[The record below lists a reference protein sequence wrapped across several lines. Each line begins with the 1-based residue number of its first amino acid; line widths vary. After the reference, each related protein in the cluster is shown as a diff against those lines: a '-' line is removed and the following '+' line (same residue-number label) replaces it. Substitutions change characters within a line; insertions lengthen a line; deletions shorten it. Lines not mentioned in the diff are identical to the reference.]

1 MRRKTCTYKIGS
13 ITRWHYDRDDKGTVR
28 RRGGGGEER
37 VKERT
42 GSSYAEDA
50 RRENL
55 EVIRRRRIWPD
66 DAVNGSLSQQGV
78 FKPTLWPSSR
88 VARRC
93 ATYRIALLS
102 PHQQT
107 TNPRKK
113 KFESYA
119 LWVSEQSFPGG
130 SSQRRI
136 PEACCRVEKKNKTK
150 GSEERTEGGT
160 SPGADNFDS
169 ASRLRREYETRRRG
183 PRRGRTRAWSNPA
196 SGSLSLTRGKERVVW
211 EREREV
217 GKRKV
222 RKGERERETGRK

>member
-1 MRRKTCTYKIGS
+1 MPSMEAFHNKECLSPPCGRR
-13 ITRWHYDRDDKGTVR
+13 
-28 RRGGGGEER
+28 
-37 VKERT
+37 
-42 GSSYAEDA
+42 AA
-50 RRENL
+50 L
-55 EVIRRRRIWPD
+55 PD
-66 DAVNGSLSQQGV
+66 DVQ
-78 FKPTLWPSSR
+78 
-88 VARRC
+88 
-93 ATYRIALLS
+93 RIALLCC
-102 PHQQT
+102 PPINKQQT
-107 TNPRKK
+107 PEKK
-113 KFESYA
+113 NSNRTRYGYRNSRSRGVPVKEES
-119 LWVSEQSFPGG
+119 LK
-130 SSQRRI
+130 
-136 PEACCRVEKKNKTK
+136 RVVGWKKKNKTK